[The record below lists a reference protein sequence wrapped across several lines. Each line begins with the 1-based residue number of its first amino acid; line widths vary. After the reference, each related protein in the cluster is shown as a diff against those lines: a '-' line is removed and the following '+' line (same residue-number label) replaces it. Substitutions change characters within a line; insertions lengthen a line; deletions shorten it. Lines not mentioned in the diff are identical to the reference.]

1 MGDSSQLGPD
11 DVVAFV
17 DASEQD
23 LAEVNGPDAIVDFLE
38 ADGMLL
44 QRIGEEEQ
52 PFLQTDGARV
62 RHALDQE
69 VAGILDGRQR
79 ARVGP
84 SGGTVQRSRRAI
96 AQGRVGPFV
105 SVEMAERVEG
115 TLLARQAR
123 LRRSTRLALEGLM
136 HPLVSTVLLRVSGQ
150 DPLMLDPQ
158 SQPTRR

>member
-1 MGDSSQLGPD
+1 R
-11 DVVAFV
+11 
-17 DASEQD
+17 SEQD

-52 PFLQTDGARV
+52 PFRQTDGARV

-84 SGGTVQRSRRAI
+84 SGGTGKRSRRAI

-105 SVEMAERVEG
+105 IVEMAERVEG

-136 HPLVSTVLLRVSGQ
+136 HPL
-150 DPLMLDPQ
+150 
-158 SQPTRR
+158 